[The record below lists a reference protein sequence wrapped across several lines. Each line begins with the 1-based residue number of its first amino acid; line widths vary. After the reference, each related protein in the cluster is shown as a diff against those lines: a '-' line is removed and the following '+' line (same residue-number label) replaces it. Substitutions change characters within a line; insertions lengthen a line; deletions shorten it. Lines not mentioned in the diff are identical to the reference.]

1 MPTSPS
7 PSSERL
13 RHSQSSRNPFHAG
26 HVFRGFPVHAFATAC
41 QVARPPVRIRPMCS
55 ASEGFY
61 FQASNGSVALP
72 VAGYNYNSD
81 WTPLLA
87 GLAPAGMAA
96 SLAAPEP
103 YVRLSRIR
111 LPPRVCDGESGR
123 IRSSAFVTRAWL
135 WVQYVLCW
143 CVFPLVPALR
153 STDSAAFAPA
163 DASAVGFLRFV
174 RRLHCYYDEVRL
186 LVSVHHWLRLLA
198 FPMRTAVH
206 TQHASTAAR
215 YEISQVPVRSL
226 CT

>member
-1 MPTSPS
+1 MRDTTGSAAEPAARCKNLRRGSFIVAPPFRAAVAVGTCV
-7 PSSERL
+7 SS
-13 RHSQSSRNPFHAG
+13 HA
-26 HVFRGFPVHAFATAC
+26 P
-41 QVARPPVRIRPMCS
+41 RP
-55 ASEGFY
+55 
-61 FQASNGSVALP
+61 
-72 VAGYNYNSD
+72 D
-81 WTPLLA
+81 
-87 GLAPAGMAA
+87 
-96 SLAAPEP
+96 P

-143 CVFPLVPALR
+143 CVFPLAPALR

-174 RRLHCYYDEVRL
+174 RRLHSYYDEVRL

-206 TQHASTAAR
+206 TQHATTAAR

>member
-1 MPTSPS
+1 M
-7 PSSERL
+7 RL
-13 RHSQSSRNPFHAG
+13 AAHPRLPLKRHVKALELAINLKTAPRCR
-26 HVFRGFPVHAFATAC
+26 VAFC
-41 QVARPPVRIRPMCS
+41 
-55 ASEGFY
+55 EGR
-61 FQASNGSVALP
+61 
-72 VAGYNYNSD
+72 
-81 WTPLLA
+81 TLLLTWA
-87 GLAPAGMAA
+87 GLPSAGSHQL
-96 SLAAPEP
+96 SLAHVAVGTCVSSHAPRTEP

-123 IRSSAFVTRAWL
+123 IRSSAFVTRARL
-135 WVQYVLCW
+135 WVRYVLCW
-143 CVFPLVPALR
+143 CAFPLAPALR

-174 RRLHCYYDEVRL
+174 RRLHSYYDEVRL

-206 TQHASTAAR
+206 TQHATTAAR

>member
-1 MPTSPS
+1 MCRMRQSVMPERIVLTPRLSLIIYPIICAS
-7 PSSERL
+7 VTVGTCVSS
-13 RHSQSSRNPFHAG
+13 HAP
-26 HVFRGFPVHAFATAC
+26 RT
-41 QVARPPVRIRPMCS
+41 
-55 ASEGFY
+55 
-61 FQASNGSVALP
+61 
-72 VAGYNYNSD
+72 
-81 WTPLLA
+81 
-87 GLAPAGMAA
+87 
-96 SLAAPEP
+96 EP

-143 CVFPLVPALR
+143 CVFPLAPALR
-153 STDSAAFAPA
+153 STDSAASAPA

-206 TQHASTAAR
+206 TQHATTAAG